1 MGLLPLLLLHQ
12 PTRGITMAV
21 YECEVCGQ
29 FKDGDYE
36 PGAEGKIGDVCPDCV
51 TEFES
56 SHPDHIEE
64 MRLEALQPAPLNG
77 LGEE

>member
-1 MGLLPLLLLHQ
+1 
-12 PTRGITMAV
+12 MAV

-36 PGAEGKIGDVCPDCV
+36 PGDEGKIGDICPDCV
-51 TEFES
+51 TEDD
-56 SHPDHIEE
+56 PADHREE
-64 MRLEALQPAPLNG
+64 RRLEALQPTPLNG